1 MNTTYSYHIVAKYDD
16 CEIEFR
22 TNKIDIACGEFY
34 QHFGESKSV
43 AVIDGY
49 TGEVLADWDEVNG
62 LSTCPEWKYLLAG
75 WVVLNL

>member
-16 CEIEFR
+16 CETEFR

-34 QHFGESKSV
+34 RHFGEALSV

-49 TGEVLADWDEVNG
+49 TGEVLAHWGVGEK
-62 LSTCPEWKYLLAG
+62 LYTTTEWKYLLAG
-75 WVVLNL
+75 WVILNL